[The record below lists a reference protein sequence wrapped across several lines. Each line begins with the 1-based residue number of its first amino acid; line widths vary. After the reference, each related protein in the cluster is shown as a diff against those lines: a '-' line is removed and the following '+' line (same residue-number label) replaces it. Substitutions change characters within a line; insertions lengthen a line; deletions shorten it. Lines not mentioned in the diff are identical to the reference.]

1 MRDLSEI
8 KNINSK
14 INGNLDETI
23 EISDLVRTKP
33 DKEQRHSKFNIKN
46 FDTREVN
53 IYDPDSQQAYILKLS
68 IAELN
73 NGEKVGYAKKTLEP
87 NETLTK
93 TIKKE
98 TLTSSASKNG
108 RHSRSDVS
116 TKSIP
121 PTQQNV
127 NDNTKYSIEE
137 SENNSDS
144 FSMDNRGRKLS
155 KEQQEYFKNSKVRDE
170 NNNLLTM
177 YHSTDSD
184 FNTFSYDNLG
194 KTGLAYGEGFY
205 FTDSEKAKNAYGN
218 NTKTVYL
225 DISKTNGNWEKNNDK
240 K

>member
-1 MRDLSEI
+1 M
-8 KNINSK
+8 SK
-14 INGNLDETI
+14 QQMQHIRFI
-23 EISDLVRTKP
+23 
-33 DKEQRHSKFNIKN
+33 IKN

-116 TKSIP
+116 TNNIP
-121 PTQQNV
+121 PTQQNI

-137 SENNSDS
+137 SENNSGS
-144 FSMDNRGRKLS
+144 FNLPS
-155 KEQQEYFKNSKVRDE
+155 KETAQDNS
-170 NNNLLTM
+170 
-177 YHSTDSD
+177 
-184 FNTFSYDNLG
+184 
-194 KTGLAYGEGFY
+194 
-205 FTDSEKAKNAYGN
+205 
-218 NTKTVYL
+218 
-225 DISKTNGNWEKNNDK
+225 DIRYSKGSQS
-240 K
+240 

>member
-1 MRDLSEI
+1 
-8 KNINSK
+8 
-14 INGNLDETI
+14 
-23 EISDLVRTKP
+23 
-33 DKEQRHSKFNIKN
+33 
-46 FDTREVN
+46 
-53 IYDPDSQQAYILKLS
+53 
-68 IAELN
+68 
-73 NGEKVGYAKKTLEP
+73 
-87 NETLTK
+87 
-93 TIKKE
+93 
-98 TLTSSASKNG
+98 
-108 RHSRSDVS
+108 
-116 TKSIP
+116 
-121 PTQQNV
+121 
-127 NDNTKYSIEE
+127 
-137 SENNSDS
+137 
-144 FSMDNRGRKLS
+144 MDNRGRKLS